1 MTQTPNI
8 AGRPAESVPLRVT
21 AHMLGDWQIG
31 SGAGRHGSVDR
42 GVQRDDDGLPF
53 VPAKTLVGVWR
64 DACEKAARA
73 LDGSGSGSAWQAWVE
88 FLFGSQPVLQER
100 GVVSGDGT
108 LGPPRPAALW
118 VDSLHYPPVVR
129 ESVRGR
135 PLLASAAVYIRPGV
149 VIDPISGRAED
160 ELLRMEER
168 ARGGVDLSGQAEL
181 NVSGAVLSEEQWACA
196 GALLDAGARLLEAL
210 GGKRRRGAGRCRL
223 EVAGLPADWRWL
235 EGRAAP
241 PLPDP
246 GAAPEV
252 LPVAPHR
259 TDVDEEWEAAEL
271 RLVVRRP
278 LVAHERTVGNSVRS
292 AGRVA
297 GRRLL
302 PAVLEKLGSAELA
315 AAARGGRLVI
325 TDATVEVD
333 GAAGRPEPLALART
347 KQVPG
352 RPVNLLQELPTEAV
366 EYPDGSGYV
375 GPHSPGRPPERGAC
389 GYTQLTHNTVDDALQ
404 RPVEEVG
411 GLYTYQAIA
420 AGTVLRAQV
429 RLPAGLLPAGWQER
443 LSGTWRLGRSRK
455 DGYGLTDV
463 TATVA
468 PSQRGGPA
476 RQFAERGPGERLR
489 VWLLSDLLVPDERL
503 RQSTRPQ
510 DVARH
515 LGTAL
520 GVTLAAVPDEP
531 QERPRNTGAAEG
543 GGAAGGVRFSE
554 VSRGD
559 SWHTRWGLPQIS
571 VLGLRAGSCLTFE
584 VVAGTVTV
592 QAVGRVECDGLG
604 LRRAEGFGQL
614 TIDDPLLRATFSALQ
629 TQGRPA
635 TAGEPGAP
643 TCNGSG
649 PSTSGL
655 EAEVERDEADG
666 AALLAL
672 AVLEDA
678 AWREALSRRSP
689 VLAEQDRDAVLG
701 PDHGGVRASQL
712 AGLLTLISHLSGPS
726 DPAASAW
733 LERLCRVPGE
743 QRRRPWP
750 DAVVEAVTR
759 LLGEPGRV
767 WELLRLPED
776 QLTASPDRA
785 AASRVRLW
793 PVAVRMVVEDCLT
806 AQRRTQEVPGVGAD
820 S

>member
-1 MTQTPNI
+1 MTETTDTT
-8 AGRPAESVPLRVT
+8 GRPAGTVPLRVT

-31 SGAGRHGSVDR
+31 SGSGRHGSVDR

-64 DACEKAARA
+64 DACETAARA
-73 LDGSGSGSAWQAWVE
+73 LDHSGSGSGWQAWVE
-88 FLFGSQPVLQER
+88 FLFGSQPALQER

-118 VDSLHYPPVVR
+118 VDSLHYPRVVR
-129 ESVRGR
+129 EVVGRR

-149 VIDPISGRAED
+149 AIDPLSGRAED

-168 ARGGVDLSGQAEL
+168 ARGGVSLSGKAEL

-223 EVAGLPADWRWL
+223 EVTGLPADWRWL

-241 PLPDP
+241 PLPEP
-246 GAAPEV
+246 CAPPEV
-252 LPVAPHR
+252 LPVSPHR
-259 TDVDEEWEAAEL
+259 ADADEEWEAAEL

-278 LVAHERTVGNSVRS
+278 LVAHERTVGNTVRS

-347 KQVPG
+347 KQAPG

-366 EYPDGSGYV
+366 ELPDGSGYV
-375 GPHSPGRPPERGAC
+375 GPHHPGRPPARGTCAF
-389 GYTQLTHNTVDDALQ
+389 THLIHNTVDDALQ
-404 RPVEEVG
+404 RPVEAVG
-411 GLYTYQAIA
+411 GLFTYQAIA

-429 RLPAGLLPAGWQER
+429 RLPARLLPAGWQER

-463 TATVA
+463 TATAV

-476 RQFAERGPGERLR
+476 REFAEQGPGGRLR

-503 RQSTRPQ
+503 RQSTRPE

-520 GVTLAAVPDEP
+520 GVTLAAVPDKP
-531 QERPRNTGAAEG
+531 QERFRAGVAAEG
-543 GGAAGGVRFSE
+543 GGGVRFSE

-559 SWHTRWGLPQIS
+559 SWHTRWGLPQVS

-584 VVAGTVTV
+584 VVAGTVTA

-614 TIDDPLLRATFSALQ
+614 TIDDPLLYATFGELDAEGPPETAGPAIIPTSNGVGASMAGSEGRVERGAADEAALQ
-629 TQGRPA
+629 
-635 TAGEPGAP
+635 
-643 TCNGSG
+643 
-649 PSTSGL
+649 
-655 EAEVERDEADG
+655 V
-666 AALLAL
+666 L

-678 AWREALSRRSP
+678 AWREALSQRSP
-689 VLAEQDRDAVLG
+689 VLAEKDRDEVLG
-701 PDHGGVRASQL
+701 PGHRGVGASQL
-712 AGLLTLISHLSGPS
+712 AGLLTLVSRPS
-726 DPAASAW
+726 SPADPAALAW

-750 DAVVEAVTR
+750 DAVVRAVTR
-759 LLGEPGRV
+759 LLCEPGQV

-776 QLTASPDRA
+776 QLTADPDRA
-785 AASRVRLW
+785 EASRVRLW
-793 PVAVRMVVEDCLT
+793 PVAVRTVVEDCLT
-806 AQRRTQEVPGVGAD
+806 AQRRTETVLDAGAD

>member
-1 MTQTPNI
+1 MTQTPNT
-8 AGRPAESVPLRVT
+8 ADRPSGSVPLRVT

-64 DACEKAARA
+64 DACETAARA
-73 LDGSGSGSAWQAWVE
+73 LDGSGSGSEWQAWVE

-100 GVVSGDGT
+100 GVLSGDGT

-118 VDSLHYPPVVR
+118 VDSLHYPHAVR

-149 VIDPISGRAED
+149 VIDPVSGRAED

-168 ARGGVDLSGQAEL
+168 ARGGVSLSGRAEL
-181 NVSGAVLSEEQWACA
+181 NASGAVLSEEQWACA

-223 EVAGLPADWRWL
+223 EVAGLPAEWRWL

-246 GAAPEV
+246 SAAPEV
-252 LPVAPHR
+252 LPVSPR
-259 TDVDEEWEAAEL
+259 GTDADEEWEAAEL

-278 LVAHERTVGNSVRS
+278 LVAHERTVGNTVRS

-333 GAAGRPEPLALART
+333 GAAGRPEPLALARA

-389 GYTQLTHNTVDDALQ
+389 GYTQLTHNTVDDARQ
-404 RPVEEVG
+404 RPVEAIG

-463 TATVA
+463 TATIV
-468 PSQRGGPA
+468 PSQRGGPV
-476 RQFAERGPGERLR
+476 RQFTARGPGGRLR

-531 QERPRNTGAAEG
+531 LERFRTAGAAEG
-543 GGAAGGVRFSE
+543 AGGVRFSE

-559 SWHTRWGLPQIS
+559 SWHTRWGLPQVS

-584 VVAGTVTV
+584 VVAGTVTA

-614 TIDDPLLRATFSALQ
+614 TIDDPLLRATFSDLQ
-629 TQGRPA
+629 AQARPA
-635 TAGEPGAP
+635 TTGEPGAP
-643 TCNGSG
+643 TCNAAGTSTAG
-649 PSTSGL
+649 PKEG
-655 EAEVERDEADG
+655 VERGEADG
-666 AALLAL
+666 AALPAL
-672 AVLEDA
+672 TVLEDA
-678 AWREALSRRSP
+678 AWREALGQRSP
-689 VLAEQDRDAVLG
+689 VLAETDRDAVLG
-701 PDHGGVRASQL
+701 PGHGSVRASQL
-712 AGLLTLISHLSGPS
+712 AGLLTLIAHLSGPS
-726 DPAASAW
+726 EPAASAW
-733 LERLCRVPGE
+733 LERLRRVPGE

-759 LLGEPGRV
+759 LLSEPGRV
-767 WELLRLPED
+767 WELLRLPEGR
-776 QLTASPDRA
+776 LTADPDRA
-785 AASRVRLW
+785 AESRVRLW

-806 AQRRTQEVPGVGAD
+806 AQRRSQEVPDVGAD
-820 S
+820 G